1 MGESANI
8 PAFTS
13 AFAAND
19 PFLRV
24 IDHAHELAEYVFVR
38 VINSLEFDAAYVAVA
53 KCKLNVHLRL
63 SSLTFGVA

>member
-1 MGESANI
+1 M
-8 PAFTS
+8 
-13 AFAAND
+13 
-19 PFLRV
+19 